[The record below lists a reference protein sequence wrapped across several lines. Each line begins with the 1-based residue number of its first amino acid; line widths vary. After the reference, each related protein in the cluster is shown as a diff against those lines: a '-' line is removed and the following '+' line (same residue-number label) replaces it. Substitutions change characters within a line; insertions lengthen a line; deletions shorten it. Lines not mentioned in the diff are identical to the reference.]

1 MRHTPRTFRFTAV
14 LPAVL
19 IGMSLTACAM
29 AQEDMPPASGGSKQT
44 FSYQRSEGEGKSIE
58 LRVENGRVLVAKVNG
73 QSIPADRVKKVNGG
87 YDIVD
92 AEGRVLQ
99 HVEVAHAQGGSAG
112 GSSGGSS
119 GGTAAGTST
128 STSGNGRASAR
139 ANAETRSRLDEL
151 RREQDEVEIE
161 GAPPSAGPGGRE
173 GRRVVIRGD
182 RGPRTIAPRTAIGTT
197 EAAEAPKSMIG
208 VGLGAPDG
216 ALAHHLKFDAKKSTM
231 VQSVVEGLPA
241 QAAGL
246 ERYDIIVGVNGG
258 TDASTA
264 NLYKVL
270 RETEPGAKVALDVLR
285 GTETRKLEIT
295 AVEFDAE
302 QLDSA
307 TMNVEGF
314 ALPEGMNFDEAA
326 EAIDVEILDGT
337 GGNVMFF
344 VGPDG
349 RRREVRMPV
358 MPAMPALPGFSG
370 GPGGGG
376 FDPAQMEEFNR
387 AMEQMNERME
397 QWARQMERS
406 AREQGIDGE
415 EFVEGGPVPGPRNAR
430 PRDNDDRMRRL
441 EERLEQLMRE
451 LERERAEKG
460 ARRQGA

>member
-128 STSGNGRASAR
+128 STSGNGRARAR

-173 GRRVVIRGD
+173 SRRVVIRGD

>member
-1 MRHTPRTFRFTAV
+1 
-14 LPAVL
+14 
-19 IGMSLTACAM
+19 
-29 AQEDMPPASGGSKQT
+29 
-44 FSYQRSEGEGKSIE
+44 
-58 LRVENGRVLVAKVNG
+58 
-73 QSIPADRVKKVNGG
+73 
-87 YDIVD
+87 
-92 AEGRVLQ
+92 
-99 HVEVAHAQGGSAG
+99 
-112 GSSGGSS
+112 
-119 GGTAAGTST
+119 
-128 STSGNGRASAR
+128 
-139 ANAETRSRLDEL
+139 
-151 RREQDEVEIE
+151 
-161 GAPPSAGPGGRE
+161 
-173 GRRVVIRGD
+173 
-182 RGPRTIAPRTAIGTT
+182 
-197 EAAEAPKSMIG
+197 MIG
-208 VGLGAPDG
+208 VGLGSPDG

-285 GTETRKLEIT
+285 GTETRKIEVT

-307 TMNVEGF
+307 TINVEGF
-314 ALPEGMNFDEAA
+314 ALPEGINFGEAA
-326 EAIDVEILDGT
+326 EAMDVEILDGS

-349 RRREVRMPV
+349 KRREVRMPV
-358 MPAMPALPGFSG
+358 MPAMPAMPGLGG

-387 AMEQMNERME
+387 AMEQMNQRME

-415 EFVEGGPVPGPRNAR
+415 EFVEGAPVPGPRNAR

-451 LERERAEKG
+451 LERERAEKDGRPGPRPNG
-460 ARRQGA
+460 A